1 MAKSKKRPA
10 SSSRSRSSAAKPI
23 QRSKPSRARAPVK
36 ASATDTRGRILSLLA
51 REVSVYNRKTRER
64 ESRPVTQRE
73 IAAQLGISVRTLQR
87 AKKGETKLAASPR
100 AAKVLA
106 RESAKENRSRSSKA
120 SADRKKHPT
129 ALKLDRRKIP
139 AVPKVTR
146 RKLNKYEFDPKIG
159 RRIETGKRESDWA
172 NYDVRGWNFREIA
185 ELVFQAWR
193 EGHPFQFIYEVPRG
207 GKTLTYDGRET
218 GTIAKKTE
226 RTATAPINPGAFD
239 DEAEIVDFLN
249 NYIALELSARARRML
264 YISVNDRVIEH
275 DNMG

>member
-1 MAKSKKRPA
+1 MAKSKKTGARPSA
-10 SSSRSRSSAAKPI
+10 KRSAPSRSRARSPAK
-23 QRSKPSRARAPVK
+23 V
-36 ASATDTRGRILSLLA
+36 SATDTRGRILSLLA
-51 REVSVYNRKTRER
+51 REVSVYNRKTKER

-87 AKKGETKLAASPR
+87 AKKGESSLRDSPKA
-100 AAKVLA
+100 AAKLS

-120 SADRKKHPT
+120 ASDRRKHPT

-172 NYDVRGWNFREIA
+172 NYDVRGWNFKEIA

-218 GTIAKKTE
+218 GTIAKRTE

-239 DEAEIVDFLN
+239 DEGEIVEFLS
-249 NYIALELSARARRML
+249 NYINFELSARSRRMVFV
-264 YISVNDRVIEH
+264 SVNDRKFPR
-275 DNMG
+275 

>member
-1 MAKSKKRPA
+1 MAKSKKRPSRA
-10 SSSRSRSSAAKPI
+10 RPSSK
-23 QRSKPSRARAPVK
+23 QPSRARRP
-36 ASATDTRGRILSLLA
+36 ASAASNDTRGRILALLA
-51 REVSVYNRKTRER
+51 REVSVYNRKTKER

-87 AKKGETKLAASPR
+87 AKKGESSLRDSPKA
-100 AAKVLA
+100 AAKLS
-106 RESAKENRSRSSKA
+106 RESAKENRSRSSSA
-120 SADRKKHPT
+120 AADRRKHPT
-129 ALKLDRRKIP
+129 ALKLDRKKIP

-146 RKLNKYEFDPKIG
+146 RKLNRYEFDPKIG

-218 GTIAKKTE
+218 GTIARKTE

-239 DEAEIVDFLN
+239 DESEIVNFLN
-249 NYIALELSARARRML
+249 NYISLELSAKSRRMVFV
-264 YISVNDRVIEH
+264 SVNDRKFPR
-275 DNMG
+275 